1 MKIALKAL
9 VAFTSA
15 ATACMIG
22 CASTGA
28 SAPVSSAAAGTA
40 VEKTLGE
47 GARYFDLTKEKTAYS
62 DDTEYGWDYG
72 TKPQSKKNK
81 TPAYFSVKVP
91 DGNYKV
97 TFEVGADSYAANT
110 TVRVE
115 SRRLLV
121 QDINTN
127 KGETKSFT
135 FVVHKRSPVI
145 SEGNLVRIKP
155 REHDYL
161 NWDEKLTFEFNGK
174 APAVKSVTVTPD
186 TEAVTLFLCGD
197 STMVDGESEPWS
209 SWGQMFPTW
218 FNEKVC
224 VANYAESG
232 ETSTSFQNEK
242 RWEKVL
248 SMLKEGDYV
257 FVEFGHNDEKDNFEG
272 AGPFMNYSDNLRMFV
287 NVTRERKANIILLT
301 PTERRFFSGPKAK
314 GSHGFYPVAV
324 KKVAEELNVPVID
337 ITQMTTDMIE
347 KYGPSESTH
356 FYVHYPEGSFPGQQ
370 NRLKDETHFNPFGA
384 WEISKCVVMGLK
396 QMNSPLVAYLR
407 EGWVDFDPKN
417 PDKWD
422 AFPWIWAPSA
432 DVRKPDGN

>member
-1 MKIALKAL
+1 MKVSLKAF
-9 VAFTSA
+9 AAISCA
-15 ATACMIG
+15 ATVLVTG
-22 CASTGA
+22 CASTETA
-28 SAPVSSAAAGTA
+28 APVATSAPEAA
-40 VEKTLGE
+40 KTLSE
-47 GARYFDLTKEKTAYS
+47 GAMYFDLTTEKAVYS
-62 DDTEYGWDYG
+62 DATGFGYDFK

-97 TFEVGADSYAANT
+97 TFELGAEKFAANT

-121 QDINTN
+121 QDINTK
-127 KGETKSFT
+127 KGETQSFT

-155 REHDYL
+155 RERDYL

-174 APAVKSVTVTPD
+174 APAVKSLTIEPD
-186 TEAVTLFLCGD
+186 TEAITLFLCGD
-197 STMVDGESEPWS
+197 STMVDGEAEPWA

-218 FNEKVC
+218 FNEHVC

-232 ETSTSFQNEK
+232 ETSTSFMKEK
-242 RWEKVL
+242 RWDKVL

-272 AGPFMNYSDNLRMFV
+272 AGPFMNYSDNLRNYV
-287 NVTRERKANIILLT
+287 KVTRERKAHIILLT
-301 PTERRFFSGPKAK
+301 PTERRFFAGPKAR

-324 KKVAEELNVPVID
+324 KNVGKELDVPVID
-337 ITQMTTDMIE
+337 ITQMTTNMIE
-347 KYGPSESTH
+347 KYGPAESTH
-356 FYVHYPEGSFPGQQ
+356 FYVHYPLDSFPGQTSS
-370 NRLKDETHFNPFGA
+370 LKDETHFNPFGA

-396 QMNSPLVAYLR
+396 QINSPLVSYLR
-407 EGWVDFDPKN
+407 EGWVDFDSKN
-417 PDKWD
+417 PDRWD
-422 AFPWIWAPSA
+422 QFPWCWAPAA